1 MPVPPKGVV
10 GVMGSEPA
18 KRGGQRTKGGNAKK
32 MPKGSEHSDAMVM
45 VKLFPKARKD
55 AATLRYYPL
64 APVPP
69 KGVMGVMGS
78 ERNGQRVPLKV

>member
-1 MPVPPKGVV
+1 MQPLPPVLLRNPK

-18 KRGGQRTKGGNAKK
+18 ALPFGPR
-32 MPKGSEHSDAMVM
+32 SEE
-45 VKLFPKARKD
+45 D

-64 APVPP
+64 APVLLRNP

-78 ERNGQRVPLKV
+78 ERGP